1 MVSKH
6 IVTALILGL
15 VLAVCL
21 ALRHTTIVE
30 AREMLH
36 PCPQA
41 DDPILHDDLCDPH
54 TPTPTNTYTPT
65 PTNTPTP
72 TRTNTPTP
80 TRTNTPT
87 PASTNTPRPAPTYT
101 PIPTNTPRP
110 ASTNTPTPAPTYTP
124 VPTNTPRPTPT
135 SAPRAAPTNTPVP
148 ASAPRP
154 TAAGPPTD
162 CIVKHAATPA
172 QLCGSGDGIQYYF
185 VGPGGVQTGPYLSS
199 ISELAA
205 SHSLAPAAVEL
216 YRGTNPM
223 TGKPV
228 RIDYLPNEKLIRVS
242 TFYVD
247 TPYSMD
253 KAYVFTVNASYQV
266 TYQAW

>member
-1 MVSKH
+1 MQKH
-6 IVTALILGL
+6 KRRSLTLMILG
-15 VLAVCL
+15 AL
-21 ALRHTTIVE
+21 ALVVGLVWMAQDATTVM
-30 AREMLH
+30 AH
-36 PCPQA
+36 GCA
-41 DDPILHDDLCDPH
+41 DGNPPTHSFPDAGECATH
-54 TPTPTNTYTPT
+54 TPEP

-87 PASTNTPRPAPTYT
+87 PTRTNTPTPTRTNT
-101 PIPTNTPRP
+101 PTPTRTNTPRP
-110 ASTNTPTPAPTYTP
+110 ASTNTPTPTRTNMPRPAS
-124 VPTNTPRPTPT
+124 TNTPTPTRTNMPRPTPT
-135 SAPRAAPTNTPVP
+135 
-148 ASAPRP
+148 SAPRP
-154 TAAGPPTD
+154 TAAGPPAD

-205 SHSLAPAAVEL
+205 SHSLASAAVEL
-216 YRGTNPM
+216 YRGTNPL

-228 RIDYLPNEKLIRVS
+228 HIDYLPNERVIRVS

-253 KAYVFTVNASYQV
+253 KRYIFTVNASYEV
-266 TYQAW
+266 THQAW

>member
-1 MVSKH
+1 MR
-6 IVTALILGL
+6 TAYAG
-15 VLAVCL
+15 A
-21 ALRHTTIVE
+21 
-30 AREMLH
+30 
-36 PCPQA
+36 A
-41 DDPILHDDLCDPH
+41 D
-54 TPTPTNTYTPT
+54 TNTAADQHADTDQYADTDADQYAHTDAHQHAHADAYQYAQAAADQHAHAAADQHAQTGVDQHAHAGAYLYAGPHKH
-65 PTNTPTP
+65 
-72 TRTNTPTP
+72 
-80 TRTNTPT
+80 
-87 PASTNTPRPAPTYT
+87 
-101 PIPTNTPRP
+101 
-110 ASTNTPTPAPTYTP
+110 
-124 VPTNTPRPTPT
+124 PRPTPT
-135 SAPRAAPTNTPVP
+135 SAPRPAPTNTPVP

-154 TAAGPPTD
+154 TAAGPPAD
-162 CIVKHAATPA
+162 CVVKHAATPA

-253 KAYVFTVNASYQV
+253 KAYIFTVNASYQV